1 MRRPRPIAAIQPQH
15 AALMVAAGTHL
26 EGNHM
31 SRTIAALALASAALL
46 APLAA
51 EAQMPSPEKIHKAWD
66 KNADGVVDKA
76 EWVAA
81 GRKEERFAKVDAD
94 GDGKITVEEL
104 TTAMSKM
111 KSRRQGDAPAPA
123 PADH

>member
-1 MRRPRPIAAIQPQH
+1 MRRK
-15 AALMVAAGTHL
+15 
-26 EGNHM
+26 
-31 SRTIAALALASAALL
+31 IAALALASAAALSAGSAL
-46 APLAA
+46 
-51 EAQMPSPEKIHKAWD
+51 AQMPSPETIHKTWD

-81 GRKEERFAKVDAD
+81 GRKEERFALVDAD

-111 KSRRQGDAPAPA
+111 KARRQQQGDAPAPQTP

>member
-1 MRRPRPIAAIQPQH
+1 MNRKI
-15 AALMVAAGTHL
+15 V
-26 EGNHM
+26 
-31 SRTIAALALASAALL
+31 ALALSALTT
-46 APLAA
+46 LAA
-51 EAQMPSPEKIHKAWD
+51 GSALAQMPSPETIHKAWD

-81 GRKEERFAKVDAD
+81 GRKEERFALVDAD

-111 KSRRQGDAPAPA
+111 KARRQQQGDAPAATP

>member
-1 MRRPRPIAAIQPQH
+1 MRRK
-15 AALMVAAGTHL
+15 L
-26 EGNHM
+26 
-31 SRTIAALALASAALL
+31 AALALASASIL

-51 EAQMPSPEKIHKAWD
+51 QAQMPSPETIHKTWD

-81 GRKEERFAKVDAD
+81 GRKEERFAKVDTD
-94 GDGKITVEEL
+94 GDGKITVDEL
-104 TTAMSKM
+104 KTAMSKM
-111 KSRRQGDAPAPA
+111 KARRDSQSGQPASP